1 MLNFRFSAD
10 LRFIILLCHL
20 LCICGALCPSEIPFG
35 KITSTCT
42 RVLNERC
49 IYTCYHGHQYPDHER
64 SLRWATCSQDPD
76 TLEYV
81 WNVPAT
87 AVCKAGVTPPSLP
100 DNKPRLNA
108 FKISSI
114 VVGTCVLIPCVWV
127 IITNI
132 RKRRKRRQ
140 FRGSTLHL
148 QRSNAAISGSGD
160 DVQHGV
166 FSVADNPIFNNDQL
180 NQSHWFREIHLQS
193 SVSYPLTIK
202 NSEIVKPPDYSEID
216 FKDQK
221 SPPSYTET
229 MTAYSSK

>member
-1 MLNFRFSAD
+1 MLHYHPILAVNMHFLHKKHRHIFHFMIGLQLLKVISELVYERQPHFFFLHFS
-10 LRFIILLCHL
+10 H
-20 LCICGALCPSEIPFG
+20 
-35 KITSTCT
+35 
-42 RVLNERC
+42 
-49 IYTCYHGHQYPDHER
+49 Y
-64 SLRWATCSQDPD
+64 
-76 TLEYV
+76 
-81 WNVPAT
+81 
-87 AVCKAGVTPPSLP
+87 
-100 DNKPRLNA
+100 
-108 FKISSI
+108 
-114 VVGTCVLIPCVWV
+114 
-127 IITNI
+127 
-132 RKRRKRRQ
+132 RRKRRQ

-221 SPPSYTET
+221 SPPSYTEA